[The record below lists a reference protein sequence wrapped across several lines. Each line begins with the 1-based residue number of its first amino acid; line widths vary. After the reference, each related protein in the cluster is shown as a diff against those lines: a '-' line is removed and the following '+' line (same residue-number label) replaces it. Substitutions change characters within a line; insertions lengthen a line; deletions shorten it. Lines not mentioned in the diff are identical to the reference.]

1 MLGDSRYNIYWYLTI
16 IVPFIIMLISS
27 KNKKPKVFI
36 LGSLISIFVTTTI
49 SMLAIDEK
57 WSIRL
62 SEAQTEQQFS
72 EATADGANIIFGYIL
87 IAPFEA
93 FFYTFL
99 FGFLFWKFLFKTIDE
114 KNKLTEY
121 YSTAKTYELI
131 TFAFILDMVL
141 GMLFR
146 YFNYPQLWT
155 SVSISPLVILYYGI
169 NAIQK
174 DKHTYLAWISLFTLI
189 LLYGLSAYIF

>member
-1 MLGDSRYNIYWYLTI
+1 MEDARYNIYWYLTI
-16 IVPFIIMLISS
+16 FLPLLIMYFSS
-27 KNKKPKVFI
+27 RNKNPKKFI
-36 LGSLISIFVTTTI
+36 LGALVSIFFTTTI
-49 SMLAIDEK
+49 SMLSINKK
-57 WSIRL
+57 WSIRI
-62 SEAQTEQQFS
+62 SQAQTEEQLT
-72 EATADGANIIFGYIL
+72 EATADGANILFGYIF

-99 FGFLFWKFLFKTIDE
+99 FGFIFWKFVFSEIAM
-114 KNKLTEY
+114 KNKLKAY
-121 YSTAKTYELI
+121 YYRPKSFELI
-131 TFAFILDMVL
+131 TFAFMIDMAL

-155 SVSISPLVILYYGI
+155 PVSISPLVILYYGL

-189 LLYGLSAYIF
+189 LWYGLSAYIF